1 MSISLTKTNVLY
13 LGNSN
18 PKFGYSLEDVV
29 LEDAG
34 ERCKDLGVLMSHNL
48 PFIVSKGG

>member
-1 MSISLTKTNVLY
+1 MSISLSKTNVLY

-18 PKFGYSLEDVV
+18 PKFDYSLDYVV

-34 ERCKDLGVLMSHNL
+34 ESCKD
-48 PFIVSKGG
+48 